1 MVRHARLEWRCRRG
15 IRELDLLLLT
25 WLNERFD
32 LTPALEQRVFLEL
45 LDLPDDELARL
56 LLGRAASPIPAVN
69 ALAEKI
75 RALPLSRP

>member
-25 WLNERFD
+25 WLDERFD